1 MEKNTEQK
9 RQQREIANPL
19 KLSKRIE
26 SRDSTRWNSA
36 AFFMVCLMLIF
47 SSVAYG
53 AVDTWALGF
62 LSIFAGLLLIF
73 WIIDGWKN
81 RDLLINTNIILIPL
95 VAMILVGF
103 IQLLPLRNLNIAN
116 ELLSIPASNTLSLD
130 PYSTK
135 IAIVKYLIFL
145 IFFWASLTF
154 INSQKRLTKV
164 VFTIIIFAGLMA
176 FYGILQNLTGTDTI
190 YGLRPAVHA
199 SPFAAYVNK
208 HHFAAFME
216 MTIGLTL
223 GILFVQGI
231 KKDKFLLL
239 IIAVVLM
246 GIAIV
251 MTGSRGGF
259 ISLVGVLGFLVLMTV
274 IYGDKKHPKE
284 KISFFNKKNLAVIG
298 GSILLILVLFSITIW
313 LGAGDSLERGVGL
326 QVNDT
331 DFSTGRIH
339 FWSTTLQIIQN
350 NPILGTGLDAYGV
363 SFPKYDT
370 WNGLFRLEYAHND
383 YLQVLSDSGIVGFAL
398 LILFIFLLF
407 KQSLNV
413 IRTSNDRFRRGTA
426 LGALA
431 GCFGILIHSLFDFP
445 LRTNANSFFFL
456 VLAAIAVVSVDYPKL
471 YRRKVKIKK
480 TRRKEVA
487 EIPEDGL

>member
-1 MEKNTEQK
+1 VEKNTEQ
-9 RQQREIANPL
+9 QQQDIASPL
-19 KLSKRIE
+19 KLNRRTE
-26 SRDSTRWNSA
+26 GRQSTRWNSA
-36 AFFMVCLMLIF
+36 AFFMICLMLIF

-53 AVDTWALGF
+53 AVDTWAFGF
-62 LSIFAGLLLIF
+62 LSIFAGLIIIF

-81 RDLLINTNIILIPL
+81 KELIINTNLILIPL
-95 VAMILVGF
+95 VGIILVGF
-103 IQLLPLRNLNIAN
+103 IQLLPLGSLNFSN
-116 ELLSIPASNTLSLD
+116 ELLSIPATNTLSLD

-135 IAIVKYLIFL
+135 IAIVKFFIFL
-145 IFFWASLTF
+145 VVFWASLTF
-154 INSQKRLTKV
+154 INTPKRLSKI

-190 YGLRPAVHA
+190 YGLRPAAHA

-223 GILFVQGI
+223 GILFIQGT

-259 ISLVGVLGFLVLMTV
+259 LSLVGVLGFLVLMTV
-274 IYGDKKHPKE
+274 VYGDKKQSDE
-284 KISFFNKKNLAVIG
+284 KITFLNKKNIAVIG

-313 LGAGDSLERGVGL
+313 LGAGESLERGVGM
-326 QVNDT
+326 QVADT
-331 DFSTGRIH
+331 DFSTGRTH
-339 FWSTTLQIIQN
+339 FWSTTLQIILN

-363 SFPKYDT
+363 SFPQYDT
-370 WNGLFRLEYAHND
+370 WNGMYRLEYAHND
-383 YLQVLSDSGIVGFAL
+383 YLQTLSDSGIIGFAL

-407 KQSLNV
+407 KQTLNV

-426 LGALA
+426 IGALA

-445 LRTNANSFFFL
+445 LRTNANSLFFL
-456 VLAAIAVVSVDYPKL
+456 VLAAIAVTSIKYPKII
-471 YRRKVKIKK
+471 RRRVKMKKIK
-480 TRRKEVA
+480 RKEFA
-487 EIPEDGL
+487 EIPEDGI